1 MINKLKQLAAIV
13 DGNKNL
19 LKHKLGISN
28 EQDEKVFAARRKV
41 CNACPFRSAAD
52 KCIKC
57 GCPLGAKTRTNKTNC
72 PEGYWKTIKQY
83 DYIN

>member
-1 MINKLKQLAAIV
+1 MKEALNKLAAIV

-28 EQDEKVFAARRKV
+28 EKDEEVFAARREV
-41 CNACPFRSAAD
+41 CNACPFRSATD

-57 GCPLGAKTRTNKTNC
+57 GCPLEAKTRTYKTNC
-72 PEGYWKTIKQY
+72 PEGYWKTIK
-83 DYIN
+83 DDNTN

>member
-1 MINKLKQLAAIV
+1 MMDKLKQLAAIV

-19 LKHKLGISN
+19 LKYKLGISN
-28 EQDEKVFAARRKV
+28 EQDEKVFAARREV

-72 PEGYWKTIKQY
+72 PEGYWKTIK
-83 DYIN
+83 